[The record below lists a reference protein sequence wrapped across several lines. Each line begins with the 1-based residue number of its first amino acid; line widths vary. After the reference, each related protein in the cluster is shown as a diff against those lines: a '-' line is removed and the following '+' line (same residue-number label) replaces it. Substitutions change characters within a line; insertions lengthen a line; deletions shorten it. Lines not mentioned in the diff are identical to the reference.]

1 MRRWGS
7 RLARAGSLALDL
19 TLPPTCA
26 SCGAVGQILCGRCR
40 ARLERAE
47 GPRCPRCWLRA
58 EGVCRACME
67 RPPALRQLRAP
78 FRYDGVARQLV
89 LTLKYSGVRR
99 AAAPLVEEAHGP
111 LVRRDIELIAPIP
124 MTGWRRRT
132 RGGNH
137 AAHLAA
143 ALAAQ
148 HGIKLDDTLLARRG
162 RRSKQQA
169 RMADIRQRRANMQG
183 AFHVVDPQRVQGRAV
198 LLVDDVATT
207 MATLESAAAALL
219 AAGAA
224 TVDGWAATRED
235 LRD

>member
-1 MRRWGS
+1 
-7 RLARAGSLALDL
+7 
-19 TLPPTCA
+19 
-26 SCGAVGQILCGRCR
+26 
-40 ARLERAE
+40 
-47 GPRCPRCWLRA
+47 
-58 EGVCRACME
+58 ME

-99 AAAPLVEEAHGP
+99 AAGPLVEEAQGT
-111 LVRRDIELIAPIP
+111 LVRRDIDVIAPIP

-137 AAHLAA
+137 AAQLAA
-143 ALAAQ
+143 ALGAQ
-148 HGIKLDDTLLARRG
+148 QGIEVDNKLLARRG

-169 RMADIRQRRANMQG
+169 RMADIRERRANMQG
-183 AFHVVDPQRVQGRAV
+183 AFRVVDPERARGRAV

-224 TVDGWAATRED
+224 SVDGWAATRED